1 MRESHVMPH
10 WSKCLARWT
19 LKYHFHWSISWFL
32 EDTSKDAS
40 SSAGLKKH
48 YVVNSINPHDSPVQI
63 FVIIKYRQSILI
75 PTKLNLSKSLLIMVV
90 TRYNRISWSW
100 LFNLLKYHHHQVSQH
115 WLSLVHHWINK
126 LRWTYHFSMIY
137 QLKSHPNSPKKKS

>member
-1 MRESHVMPH
+1 MVEYPLGIIEYHWLSLNLIIWREIHVMPH

-32 EDTSKDAS
+32 EDTSQRR
-40 SSAGLKKH
+40 LINPLVWKKH
-48 YVVNSINPHDSPVQI
+48 YVVNSINPHESPVQI

-100 LFNLLKYHHHQVSQH
+100 LFNLLKYHHHQVSPA
-115 WLSLVHHWINK
+115 LI
-126 LRWTYHFSMIY
+126 II
-137 QLKSHPNSPKKKS
+137 SPTIE